1 MFKFVANLEKIIIMN
16 EYNAYLILMAAMPVN
31 FWKKFKMFVTYP
43 PFFLKKFHGTC
54 IKMFLFFL
62 NKP

>member
-31 FWKKFKMFVTYP
+31 FWKKCIKCLSHT
-43 PFFLKKFHGTC
+43 PFFFFKFHGTC
-54 IKMFLFFL
+54 IKMVFIFS
-62 NKP
+62 K

>member
-31 FWKKFKMFVTYP
+31 FWKKCKMFVTYP
-43 PFFLKKFHGTC
+43 PPPFFFKVSRY
-54 IKMFLFFL
+54 MY
-62 NKP
+62 

>member
-31 FWKKFKMFVTYP
+31 FWKKCKMFVTYP
-43 PFFLKKFHGTC
+43 PFFFLKFHGTC

>member
-43 PFFLKKFHGTC
+43 P
-54 IKMFLFFL
+54 LFF
-62 NKP
+62 KKVSWYMY

>member
-31 FWKKFKMFVTYP
+31 FWKKCKMFVTYP
-43 PFFLKKFHGTC
+43 PFFFKSFMVHVLKCFY
-54 IKMFLFFL
+54 FF
-62 NKP
+62 